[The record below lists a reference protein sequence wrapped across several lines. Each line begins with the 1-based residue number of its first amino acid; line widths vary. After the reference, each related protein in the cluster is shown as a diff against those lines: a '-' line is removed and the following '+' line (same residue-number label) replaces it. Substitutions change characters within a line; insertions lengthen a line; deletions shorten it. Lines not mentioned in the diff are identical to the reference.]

1 MTKLIFKTFA
11 INKEVFVMRRK
22 LNKEKLQSR
31 KRSTMP
37 MKESLRDIEPIPW
50 HDDVSHGDTKVSMRK
65 AK

>member
-1 MTKLIFKTFA
+1 
-11 INKEVFVMRRK
+11 MRRK

-37 MKESLRDIEPIPW
+37 VKESLQDIEPMTW
-50 HDDVSHGDTKVSMRK
+50 RDDVLHGDTKVSMRK

>member
-1 MTKLIFKTFA
+1 
-11 INKEVFVMRRK
+11 MRRK

-37 MKESLRDIEPIPW
+37 MKESLRDIEPMPW
-50 HDDVSHGDTKVSMRK
+50 HDDILSGAKKILMRK

>member
-1 MTKLIFKTFA
+1 
-11 INKEVFVMRRK
+11 MRRK

-37 MKESLRDIEPIPW
+37 MKESLQDIEIMTW
-50 HDDVSHGDTKVSMRK
+50 RDDVLYGDTRISVRK